1 MILNWIPVR
10 KTWRVH
16 RYPTHGLWLK
26 WKGIGNGTL
35 PCSKCGLITG
45 NVVQYAFVVRQ
56 PVSQS
61 NWTRNS
67 ITFLRGAP
75 NNYSKV
81 LEIKMGLLRFCL
93 PLCRYG
99 PLFTDFGRQWTSRA
113 TIEWMQ
119 DCLGVPLNPLVF
131 IKGFDMDMLHLRC
144 HLATFFGIN
153 LWCGI
158 SHTDIGYT
166 ELCVAIPSTNKRKF
180 CVMHSNNLG
189 LYAVINAEG
198 LIMLAEFRVAQWT
211 CTLEEAM
218 GHLYNDFRSWTQAN
232 KVSCS
237 HRRWKWAHL
246 HTENSDG
253 VKTYP
258 SLTAKA
264 YNARVILAWLAVAW
278 PWCWVPNLMSNP

>member
-1 MILNWIPVR
+1 
-10 KTWRVH
+10 
-16 RYPTHGLWLK
+16 
-26 WKGIGNGTL
+26 
-35 PCSKCGLITG
+35 
-45 NVVQYAFVVRQ
+45 
-56 PVSQS
+56 
-61 NWTRNS
+61 
-67 ITFLRGAP
+67 
-75 NNYSKV
+75 
-81 LEIKMGLLRFCL
+81 MGLLRFCL

-264 YNARVILAWLAVAW
+264 YNARVILAWLAVA
-278 PWCWVPNLMSNP
+278 